1 MPNSRPVPAEQPIG
15 EPHDSGHVAADPRC
29 DARLDHA
36 DVRRGLRPPRSPEA
50 RPDAALR
57 LAQLSRRVRH
67 DLDILCYPKD
77 DWVLPRSHPSGR
89 HVYDVVIVG
98 GGQCGLTVAFGLLR
112 EHVSNLLILDRMPKG
127 REGPWITYS
136 RMWTLR
142 SPKHVTGPDLGIP
155 SLAPRSWFEAVY
167 GEDGWEALGKWPRHD
182 WQAYLDWY
190 RETLA
195 LPVRN
200 GACVEGF
207 APEGDFIRV
216 AVAGSD
222 PVYCRKLVLATG
234 IEGMG
239 DWYVPPFIRDGLPKT
254 AWTMCTDDV
263 DSIAWAGHKIALLGA
278 GATGWDRAADLLEL
292 GAKSVTMFMR
302 RRQILTA
309 NPFRYTEKAGFLRH
323 YASMNDADKW
333 RWIQAIFTFGQPP
346 TQDGVDRCAAF
357 ANFTLHGGATWTAA
371 RQTDAGIEITAS
383 DGTVETFDHLFI
395 GCGFSPDPQGRP
407 ELAALAGKIMTWR
420 DAFRPPD
427 DQVDEWLLGFPYLN
441 RNLSFVEK
449 EPGVAPFLKNVH
461 CFNYG
466 ATVTNAH
473 SGASL
478 SGIRYGIEPLIHG
491 ITLDLW
497 RADEPHH
504 FAITKTWSAIDT
516 DPTPILP
523 NMWAGGAQG
532 VP

>member
-1 MPNSRPVPAEQPIG
+1 MPVSLPLNAASASK
-15 EPHDSGHVAADPRC
+15 HDSIRS
-29 DARLDHA
+29 
-36 DVRRGLRPPRSPEA
+36 GLRPPSSPPA
-50 RPDAALR
+50 RPDAAAR
-57 LAQLSRRVRH
+57 LEALSRRVRH
-67 DLDILCYPKD
+67 DLEILCYPKD
-77 DWVLPRSHPSGR
+77 DWVIPRQHPDGH

-167 GEDGWEALGKWPRHD
+167 GDEGWNALGKWPRHA
-182 WQAYLDWY
+182 WQDYLDWY

-200 GACVEGF
+200 ETQVEGF
-207 APEGDFIRV
+207 APEGEFIRV
-216 AVAGSD
+216 AIQGDQEVF
-222 PVYCRKLVLATG
+222 CRKLVLATG

-239 DWYVPPFIRDGLPKT
+239 DWYVPAFVRDGLPRS

-263 DSIAWAGHKIALLGA
+263 DSLAWKGQRIALLGA

-292 GAKSVTMFMR
+292 GAKAVTMFMR
-302 RRQILTA
+302 RQQILTA

-323 YASMNDADKW
+323 YASMDDADKW
-333 RWIQAIFTFGQPP
+333 RWIQTIFTFGQPP
-346 TQDGVDRCAAF
+346 TQDGVNRCAVFSNF
-357 ANFTLHGGATWTAA
+357 ALHAGATWTAA
-371 RQTDAGIEITAS
+371 RQTAQGVEITAS

-395 GCGFSPDPQGRP
+395 GCGFSPDARGRP

-420 DAFRPPD
+420 DAHVPPPD
-427 DQVDEWLLGFPYLN
+427 QTDEWLLGFPYLN
-441 RNLSFVEK
+441 RDLSFVEK
-449 EPGVAPFLKNVH
+449 EPGSAPYLKNIH

-491 ITLDLW
+491 LTFDLW
-497 RADEPHH
+497 RADEPTHYEV
-504 FAITKTWSAIDT
+504 TRNWSAVDT

-523 NMWAGGAQG
+523 NMRRNRSA
-532 VP
+532 